1 MTTCYFQ
8 PAVTKHDNL
17 LLSISSDETW
27 QLVTF
32 NQQELLTLPEHLSS
46 PPVVSGVRVIRSLV
60 LCVCFVDRCFSF
72 CTFSFG
78 HCVVCSSSI
87 CGFWLPIW
95 HLQTFLLVIVLS
107 VLLLFDLR
115 LLIIPLASPNFSFGY
130 CVVCSSSLRFTTSDY
145 PFGISK
151 LFFWLLCCLFFFSSI
166 YDFWLPLWHLQTFL
180 LVIVLSVLLRFRT
193 SDYLWYLQT
202 LPWLME

>member
-8 PAVTKHDNL
+8 PSVTKHDNL

-46 PPVVSGVRVIRSLV
+46 PLVVSGVRVIRSLV

-107 VLLLFDLR
+107 VLL
-115 LLIIPLASPNFSFGY
+115 
-130 CVVCSSSLRFTTSDY
+130 
-145 PFGISK
+145 
-151 LFFWLLCCLFFFSSI
+151 
-166 YDFWLPLWHLQTFL
+166 
-180 LVIVLSVLLRFRT
+180 RFRT

-202 LPWLME
+202 FPMPWLMEYNTFYFGMSKTYTCVVPNSNNRRSRSGGSR

>member
-1 MTTCYFQ
+1 MGNSILAWLSSRDPHIGQYGNAHVLICIYTSSDQSWQLVTFNQQWRNMTTCYFQ
-8 PAVTKHDNL
+8 PVVPKHDNV
-17 LLSISSDETW
+17 LLSTSSDETW

-32 NQQELLTLPEHLSS
+32 NQQWWNMTTCYFQPAGTAYPSGAPEFT
-46 PPVVSGVRVIRSLV
+46 PVVSGVRVIRSLV

-115 LLIIPLASPNFSFGY
+115 LLITPLASPNFSFGY
-130 CVVCSSSLRFTTSDY
+130 CVVCSSS
-145 PFGISK
+145 I
-151 LFFWLLCCLFFFSSI
+151 
-166 YDFWLPLWHLQTFL
+166 
-180 LVIVLSVLLRFRT
+180 
-193 SDYLWYLQT
+193 
-202 LPWLME
+202 